1 MDILEL
7 RRKIMTNQLMVYYIP
22 NNPNIPKGHIYTLY
36 LNNNTN
42 LDLSSILN
50 TQTITL
56 ENSTASSVA
65 NTSDKSQI
73 TISKEDYTKLLE
85 LNNMAYQLSTK
96 RTADIQSFIQE
107 ETKTTTELT
116 KINTERQELIK
127 KLTKGKEVV

>member
-1 MDILEL
+1 MN
-7 RRKIMTNQLMVYYIP
+7 NQITTYYIP

-50 TQTITL
+50 IKNLQIQDLIAPLTKTTQSDQGTI
-56 ENSTASSVA
+56 S
-65 NTSDKSQI
+65 
-73 TISKEDYTKLLE
+73 ISKEDYTRLLE
-85 LNNMAYQLSTK
+85 LNNLAYQLSTK
-96 RTADIQSFIQE
+96 RTTDIQNFISE

-127 KLTKGKEVV
+127 KLTKGSGV